1 MDETNVSAVPEAV
14 EAPAPS
20 APAPAP
26 AEPRKTQFGSIAEAA
41 AELERRESE
50 RRAQNAAAKAAKQ
63 ASQAPA
69 PAPEPEEVDDEPP
82 SPDPQLSR
90 HEDDS
95 ESDEVATDDE
105 TPEPDAPVKR
115 IEFAGKSWEL
125 PEGTP
130 PQLAAQIQELGAN
143 LVADY
148 TRKTQESAQERQQA
162 QAAQQQTAQL
172 AQQLQQAQT
181 VLAQFY
187 QAAIGQPPSLEL
199 AQSDP
204 QAYLVQRGLHEQ
216 RLQAFQ
222 RLTQQGQELA
232 QQQHHM
238 SAQQLAQVQAREEA
252 ELIRHLPELKS
263 PQKRAEF
270 ARAAVEVGQ
279 RYGYSA
285 EEVASVMDH
294 RAVRM
299 LADLAKLQARTA
311 VEKTVKTKLANVPP
325 KSAKPGVATQDGGKG
340 ARALDAKRQFM
351 KSPRSLRDVARYLSQ
366 TEE

>member
-1 MDETNVSAVPEAV
+1 MSDENVSAVSEAV

-26 AEPRKTQFGSIAEAA
+26 AERQTQFNSVGDAV

-50 RRAQNAAAKAAKQ
+50 RRAQQQAAKAAKQ

-69 PAPEPEEVDDEPP
+69 PEEVDDEPP

-90 HEDDS
+90 EDDY

-105 TPEPDAPVKR
+105 TDAAPDVPSKR

-125 PEGTP
+125 PPGTP
-130 PQLAAQIQELGAN
+130 PQLAAQIQELGSN

-148 TRKTQESAQERQQA
+148 TRKSQETAQERSQV
-162 QAAQQQTAQL
+162 QAAQQQTSQL

-199 AQSDP
+199 AQTDP

-232 QQQHHM
+232 KHTQHM

-252 ELIRHLPELKS
+252 ELIRHMPELKS

-270 ARAAVEVGQ
+270 ASKAIEVGQ
-279 RYGYSA
+279 RYGYSP

-311 VEKTVKTKLANVPP
+311 VEKTVQTKLANVPP
-325 KSAKPGVATQDGGKG
+325 KAAKPGAATQDGGKG
-340 ARALDAKRQFM
+340 QRTQSAKSQFM
-351 KSPRSLRDVARYLSQ
+351 KSGRSMKDVARYLSQ
-366 TEE
+366 IED

>member
-1 MDETNVSAVPEAV
+1 MDETNVSAVPEAP

-20 APAPAP
+20 APASAP
-26 AEPRKTQFGSIAEAA
+26 AERQTQFNSVQDAV
-41 AELERRESE
+41 AELERRESA
-50 RRAQNAAAKAAKQ
+50 RRAEQQAAKAAKQ
-63 ASQAPA
+63 AQTASQAPQQ
-69 PAPEPEEVDDEPP
+69 EPEEADDEPP
-82 SPDPQLSR
+82 STEPLQSSR
-90 HEDDS
+90 EDFDD
-95 ESDEVATDDE
+95 SDEVATDEPQDE
-105 TPEPDAPVKR
+105 PEDTRTDDDLEEIEVNGKKYKVPKDAALR
-115 IEFAGKSWEL
+115 
-125 PEGTP
+125 
-130 PQLAAQIQELGAN
+130 Q
-143 LVADY
+143 ADY
-148 TRKTQESAQERQQA
+148 TRKTQEVAAERAQV
-162 QAAQQQTAQL
+162 QAATQQTAQF

-199 AQSDP
+199 AQTDP

-232 QQQHHM
+232 QQQQHM
-238 SAQQLAQVQAREEA
+238 SAQQMAQVQAREEA
-252 ELIRHLPELKS
+252 ELLRHLPELKS

-299 LADLAKLQARTA
+299 LADLAKLQGRQA

-325 KSAKPGVATQDGGKG
+325 KVNKPGTASQDGGKG
-340 ARALDAKRQFM
+340 ARTQDAKRQFM
-351 KSPRSLRDVARYLSQ
+351 KSGRSLRDVARYLSQ
-366 TEE
+366 IEE